1 MWDKRGPPSH
11 PRAAACPS
19 SPPRAPTFEAPPFS
33 PSVLPR
39 LLLPRD
45 KLSGLPPEWDRVKF
59 RSNSAPSSSAR
70 EGAVRHTLIT
80 AGVRAPMGD
89 LGQVGGQSL
98 VPHQEEPNSREDS
111 PSSPTPCKPQS
122 PSSNEGALQATLRV
136 ATRLR
141 RWWVPGCVLGGPSAP
156 LLALKS
162 HFLDRT
168 HVNGVKNNPSLSL
181 L

>member
-80 AGVRAPMGD
+80 AGCGLRWGTW
-89 LGQVGGQSL
+89 G
-98 VPHQEEPNSREDS
+98 RWEDS
-111 PSSPTPCKPQS
+111 LLSLTRRNPTPEKTPRPVQLPVNPKVLALTRGLSRQPSGWPQGS
-122 PSSNEGALQATLRV
+122 G
-136 ATRLR
+136 
-141 RWWVPGCVLGGPSAP
+141 GCGFLAVFLGGLQPHSW
-156 LLALKS
+156 LLS
-162 HFLDRT
+162 HIF
-168 HVNGVKNNPSLSL
+168 
-181 L
+181 